1 MPDLLHDARLSTD
14 ATTLKPRKKR
24 KNRNKKRQQRRRRR
38 NPWSPQTYRKAP
50 PVLSGADRLIASR
63 FSYGLTPALARQVR
77 AAGGGRAWFRAQ
89 LKPHTISDGAAD
101 QLRSWW
107 PSLRLDPV
115 TLTRRSNDGTE
126 HTGVV
131 MNHYQ
136 RLVLCRR
143 IVTQRQ
149 LLEVMTEFWES
160 HFHVPINGD
169 GVFGFRLSYGDTI
182 RARALGS
189 FADLLHAVTTHPAM
203 GMYLDNAESTR
214 MAPNE
219 NLGRE
224 LLELHT
230 VGRGRHTEDDVKS
243 SARILTGWRVIS
255 WTTWK
260 VAYRPEDHWTGPVRV
275 MGFSDAN
282 SDPDGRAVTRRYT
295 DYLASHPAT
304 VERICRKLAVK
315 FVQDNPPRSL
325 VQRMVTAWQRS
336 NGHIATV
343 LTAMVEAPEFV
354 SASRPKVRTPSEDVV
369 ATYRALGAV
378 PRRPTRESDA
388 AQEIVW
394 QCYHLGD
401 GPHAWPTPDGP
412 PITDAAW
419 SSATR
424 VLSSFHVHHRMVGG
438 WWPASGTGLRTP
450 AQWLPQ
456 KRIPMAQLVDHLCR
470 TILGKPSS
478 KRLLRAAC
486 QAVDV
491 HPRARITRRHPVVT
505 RHMPVLLTAL
515 LDTPDHLTR

>member
-1 MPDLLHDARLSTD
+1 MSDLFS
-14 ATTLKPRKKR
+14 ATAGTFAPATLTKAQKK
-24 KNRNKKRQQRRRRR
+24 KAKKKAKKKDK
-38 NPWSPQTYRKAP
+38 WAPQTYRKGPA
-50 PVLSGADRLIASR
+50 VLKGEDRLIASR
-63 FSYGLTPALARQVR
+63 FSYGLTPALAKQVR
-77 AAGGGRAWFRAQ
+77 RAGGGRAWFRAQ
-89 LKPHTISDGAAD
+89 LKPHTISDTAAD
-101 QLRSWW
+101 QLVRWW
-107 PSLRLDPV
+107 PSLSYDPV

-136 RLVLCRR
+136 RLLLCRR
-143 IVTQRQ
+143 IFTQRQ
-149 LLEVMTEFWES
+149 LLEVMTEFWEG

-169 GVFGFRLSYGDTI
+169 GVFGFRLGYGDMI
-182 RARALGS
+182 RAKALGS
-189 FADLLHAVTTHPAM
+189 FADLLYSVTTHPAM

-230 VGRGRHTEDDVKS
+230 VGRGHHTEDDVKS

-260 VAYRPEDHWTGPVRV
+260 VEYRPEDHWTGPVRV
-275 MGFSDAN
+275 MGFSDPNA
-282 SDPDGRAVTRRYT
+282 DRDGRALTRRYT

-315 FVQDNPPRSL
+315 FVRDDPPRSL
-325 VQRMVTAWQRS
+325 VDKMVRAWQRS
-336 NGHIATV
+336 GGHIATV
-343 LTAMVEAPEFV
+343 LTAMVDAPEFV

-369 ATYRALGAV
+369 ATYRALGAK

-401 GPHAWPTPDGP
+401 GPFSWPQPDGP
-412 PITDAAW
+412 PITDGAW
-419 SSATR
+419 SSPTR
-424 VLSSFHVHHRMVGG
+424 VLASLHVHHRMVGG
-438 WWPASGTGLRTP
+438 WWPATGTGLRAP
-450 AQWLPQ
+450 AKWLPTKQ
-456 KRIPMAQLVDHLCR
+456 LTMAKFVDHLCR
-470 TILGKPSS
+470 TLLGKPSNR
-478 KRLLRAAC
+478 RLLKTAC

-491 HPRARITRRHPVVT
+491 GPRVRITRKHRVV
-505 RHMPVLLTAL
+505 RQHMPVLLTAL